1 MHHYVPLFSYIH
13 VYIYIYV
20 WIHVGICLSGV
31 LSARASAKLANL
43 SCTHSP
49 SKKKSFFA
57 LVAVFGAAGG
67 SAACADFLETH
78 SFFRSDRR
86 YCVFF
91 FPMATCP
98 NPGMEK
104 TCSDFCSNRRYSYS
118 CMMFLIYRLSK
129 PVPHIGV
136 DVILVTKKG
145 VLSIN
150 IVKVPKEKRRHTNK
164 HGLLSLCRW
173 KRWCVSLQSHD
184 RKTNVFSQFQF
195 R

>member
-1 MHHYVPLFSYIH
+1 MYSYIYMF
-13 VYIYIYV
+13 VFCPKYDRFLCFCQNLP
-20 WIHVGICLSGV
+20 ICLV
-31 LSARASAKLANL
+31 PTVPWKK
-43 SCTHSP
+43 SP
-49 SKKKSFFA
+49 S
-57 LVAVFGAAGG
+57 LPWQL
-67 SAACADFLETH
+67 FLELLVDLRPVWRSFLRNH

-86 YCVFF
+86 YCVYF

-129 PVPHIGV
+129 PVPHIHV

-150 IVKVPKEKRRHTNK
+150 IVKVPKEKRRHANK
-164 HGLLSLCRW
+164 HGLLSLCR
-173 KRWCVSLQSHD
+173 
-184 RKTNVFSQFQF
+184 
-195 R
+195 